1 MVPQWTLG
9 VQQRYCCRPRYSC
22 RLAVKYHKS
31 SLNHIFIAQLSS
43 PIHQLSAQTPCGDR
57 VYADCFSDTDIIL
70 KLPYFQDVKVGR
82 KDNVFNCQ
90 NTWMSLLRLKNIIK
104 KTGEKRGVFLKNKS
118 IALLLFSL
126 KQVSEGIK
134 FATSR
139 SYLWKWGRLP

>member
-22 RLAVKYHKS
+22 RLAIKYHKS
-31 SLNHIFIAQLSS
+31 SVNHIFIAPTLFS
-43 PIHQLSAQTPCGDR
+43 IHQFSAQTPCGDR
-57 VYADCFSDTDIIL
+57 AYTDCFSDTDIIL
-70 KLPYFQDVKVGR
+70 KLSYFQDVKVGC

-90 NTWMSLLRLKNIIK
+90 NTWMYLVRLESIIK
-104 KTGEKRGVFLKNKS
+104 KTGEKRGVFLKKKS
-118 IALLLFSL
+118 IVLLLFSL

-139 SYLWKWGRLP
+139 SYLCQWGRFP